1 MGSGGEMQLVGMLD
15 SAFVRRVA
23 ISLLLLDLPFE
34 HRPLSL
40 FTDSEEFWEVNPVIR
55 APTLVCDNGDVLMDS
70 TLILQYAE
78 SLAPPGRS
86 LMPSGA
92 AELQRALRLIGL
104 ATAACEKTVQIIYEP
119 SFRP

>member
-70 TLILQYAE
+70 TLILQYA
-78 SLAPPGRS
+78 
-86 LMPSGA
+86 
-92 AELQRALRLIGL
+92 RLEVI
-104 ATAACEKTVQIIYEP
+104 E
-119 SFRP
+119 